1 MNEAKVSGWQF
12 GPQYVRLLAG
22 GVKRLAA
29 IALMIFSQVRTFTAD
44 ADLIISPVA
53 PVLIASGLSTTIIFE
68 VSGGA
73 AIMVTASAIAVREHS
88 NDTGGNLVVT
98 VALVVLAAFLAS
110 SGRIAV
116 GPLPALYLSFRAH
129 AYNRTVTPST
139 ACDEKNT
146 APNREFD
153 VGSGDL
159 GRSPSPDRRYEC
171 G

>member
-1 MNEAKVSGWQF
+1 M
-12 GPQYVRLLAG
+12 
-22 GVKRLAA
+22 KRLAA
-29 IALMIFSQVRTFTAD
+29 IALMIFSQVRTVHSGRGSNHQSCGSSVD
-44 ADLIISPVA
+44 RKRPVHDYH
-53 PVLIASGLSTTIIFE
+53 LRGKRRSSHL
-68 VSGGA
+68 
-73 AIMVTASAIAVREHS
+73 VTASAIAVREHS

-116 GPLPALYLSFRAH
+116 GPLPAFYLSFRAH
-129 AYNRTVTPST
+129 AYNRSVTPST